1 VEIVMAK
8 KKKFVFPKKVNPLY
22 RKVKRGIKKI
32 V

>member
-1 VEIVMAK
+1 MAK
-8 KKKFVFPKKVNPLY
+8 KKKFVFPKKVNPLVKLY